1 MNEKMNNE
9 KIVAEPVESKDF
21 KDSAEFQ
28 ELMDDEEFCEILVEV
43 LHKEMMTDTE
53 SLDNIGRKMFR
64 AIQTGGAEDMLLAI
78 VGWKFETLVGKA
90 KEKYQEKQDGTQN

>member
-1 MNEKMNNE
+1 MKQKMNNE

-21 KDSAEFQ
+21 KDSEEFKT
-28 ELMDDEEFCEILVEV
+28 LMDNEDFCETLAEV
-43 LHKEMMTDTE
+43 LHNEMQTDDE
-53 SLDNIGRKMFR
+53 ALDNIGRKMFR

-90 KEKYQEKQDGTQN
+90 KERYQEKQDGAQD

>member
-21 KDSAEFQ
+21 KDSEEFQ
-28 ELMDDEEFCEILVEV
+28 KLMDNEEFCETLVEV

-90 KEKYQEKQDGTQN
+90 KEKYQESQDSTQN